1 MTDTLDPSTDL
12 TLETVIEPGDIVR
25 VDPPI
30 GGESLSDNTEYTHG
44 IVVEIVHRYTDRPR
58 DGAPKVLGVAKYTPD
73 PETAP
78 AGGRIDLESGTYTG
92 IPGIADCLAEE
103 LILLYKT
110 GRETG
115 YSPHNEH
122 VMDLIDQYAESD
134 P

>member
-12 TLETVIEPGDIVR
+12 TRETVLEPGDIVR
-25 VDPPI
+25 FDQPI

-44 IVVEIVHRYTDRPR
+44 IVVEIVQRYTDRTR

-73 PETAP
+73 EETAP
-78 AGGRIDLESGTYTG
+78 AGGRLDLESGKHTG
-92 IPGIADCLAEE
+92 IPGIADCLADE

-122 VMDLIDQYAESD
+122 VMDLIDHYAAD
-134 P
+134 DA